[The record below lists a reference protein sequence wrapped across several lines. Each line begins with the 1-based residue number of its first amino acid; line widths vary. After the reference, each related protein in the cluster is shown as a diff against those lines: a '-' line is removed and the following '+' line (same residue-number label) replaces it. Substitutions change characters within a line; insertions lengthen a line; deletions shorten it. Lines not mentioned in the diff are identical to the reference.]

1 MEEIRALIS
10 NDLNVSKQES
20 GQSVDVYSM
29 SDYADL
35 KCLFL
40 LILKKS
46 HLQSLKNL
54 QLNCLSLLESKQK

>member
-1 MEEIRALIS
+1 MEEIRALIN

-54 QLNCLSLLESKQK
+54 